1 MTLSLRGREN
11 AQHERFLPLNNT
23 SYTLAIHP
31 EPCYR
36 SSGLQ
41 TKKNN
46 YGGTKTATFR
56 QLASFRETGHEL
68 RPQLARGR
76 PRALTTAEEDA
87 LIAYATTLFHGRF
100 PAFISMLEDAANSL
114 RSLRTPSC
122 GPVGQRW
129 IARWLADHRVK
140 AHSMS

>member
-1 MTLSLRGREN
+1 MDDFVPERSGERAARALFALEQHQLHPRNTSGTVLSLKR
-11 AQHERFLPLNNT
+11 AAMH
-23 SYTLAIHP
+23 
-31 EPCYR
+31 
-36 SSGLQ
+36 
-41 TKKNN
+41 
-46 YGGTKTATFR
+46 YGGSKTATFR

-114 RSLRTPSC
+114 RALRTPSC

-129 IARWLADHRVK
+129 IARWLADHPELK
-140 AHSMS
+140 LTQ